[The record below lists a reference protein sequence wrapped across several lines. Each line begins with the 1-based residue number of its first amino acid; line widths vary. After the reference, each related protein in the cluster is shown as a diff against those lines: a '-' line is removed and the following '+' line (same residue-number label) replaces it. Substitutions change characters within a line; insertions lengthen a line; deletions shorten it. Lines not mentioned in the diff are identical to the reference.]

1 MSTPKKLKTVA
12 VIGNG
17 IIGHGMAEVFAASGL
32 KVRLIGRSGPSLANA
47 LKRIEA
53 SRESFRKNGL
63 TTKAAAAAALGRIA
77 VSTRLDDAVDAELV
91 VEAVPED
98 MDLKLDIFGQ
108 LDRITAPSTVLAS
121 SSGHPAS
128 ELVARVRHR
137 GRVVATHFWYPPQL
151 IPLVEVCAGPE
162 TDADVVP
169 WVCGILRGAG
179 KEPVVI
185 DREVPGFIGNR
196 IQFAAL
202 REAWSLWAAGAASAE
217 AIDAVVRYSIGR
229 RLGVTGPI
237 ESADLGGLDTMF
249 NFARF
254 LQPSLDT
261 RPEPPAEVA
270 RLVAGRH
277 RGQPSGRGIYDWL
290 KRDGEAL
297 LAARRAELFRW
308 LKADAAAASKPKA
321 KPRTVKALR
330 AKRAV
335 KKPAMKN
342 RSAKGGRRDR

>member
-1 MSTPKKLKTVA
+1 MSTPKKLSSVA

-17 IIGHGMAEVFAASGL
+17 ILGHGMAEVFAASGL
-32 KVRLIGRSGPSLANA
+32 KVHLIGRSQASLASA
-47 LKRIEA
+47 LKRIET
-53 SRESFRKNGL
+53 SREAFRRNGL
-63 TTKAAAAAALGRIA
+63 TTKAEVRATLGRIA
-77 VSTRLDDAVDAELV
+77 VSTRLEDAAGAELV
-91 VEAVPED
+91 VEAVPEN
-98 MDLKLDIFGQ
+98 MELKLDIFGR
-108 LDRITAPSTVLAS
+108 LDRVVAPTTVLAS

-151 IPLVEVCAGPE
+151 IPLVEVCAGPQ
-162 TDADVVP
+162 TDVDVVP
-169 WVCGILRGAG
+169 WVCGVLRRAG

-237 ESADLGGLDTMF
+237 ESADLGGLDTMV

-254 LQPSLDT
+254 LQPTLDV
-261 RPEPPAEVA
+261 RPEPPPEVA
-270 RLVAGRH
+270 KLAAEGH
-277 RGQPSGRGIYDWL
+277 RGQPSGRGIYDWQ
-290 KRDGEAL
+290 KRDGDAL
-297 LAARRAELFRW
+297 LAARREELFRW
-308 LKADAAAASKPKA
+308 LKADKAGAGKPKTPA
-321 KPRTVKALR
+321 TARAPR
-330 AKRAV
+330 AKRAT
-335 KKPAMKN
+335 KKVVGRK
-342 RSAKGGRRDR
+342 RLAKGGRRGR